1 MVYYLVLIIYHQR
14 SSLHNPSSI
23 PHFSLS
29 CSHSLCFANLVN
41 IVVGLGALQQNVSLL
56 GLGVGLNFVRDNKG
70 YLRDFLNAMT
80 YNVQSPSA
88 NDRNNG
94 VISL

>member
-1 MVYYLVLIIYHQR
+1 MYYLVLIIYHQW

-29 CSHSLCFANLVN
+29 CSHSLCFADLVN

-56 GLGVGLNFVRDNKG
+56 GLGVGLNLVRNNKG
-70 YLRDFLNAMT
+70 YLRDFLNAVT
-80 YNVQSPSA
+80 YNEHIPLT
-88 NDRNNG
+88 NNRNN
-94 VISL
+94 